1 MDFGDWSASIV
12 HRNDRLVENNLKIGF
27 ELFDRSGTG
36 EIELYELSRIM
47 AKNLKDYINNEET
60 WVQIVKEADADGNG
74 QMDFEEFKDM
84 MRNIQD
90 NYKKV

>member
-1 MDFGDWSASIV
+1 
-12 HRNDRLVENNLKIGF
+12 
-27 ELFDRSGTG
+27 
-36 EIELYELSRIM
+36 M
-47 AKNLKDYINNEET
+47 AKNLKDYIHDEEV